1 MPTIIHTKKLGMS
14 QIYDNGGVVP
24 VTLLQAENTAD
35 EALQEGV
42 KVRVTGHSKGK
53 GFQGVVKRWNFAG
66 APASHGTKHTLRSGG
81 SIGSAFP
88 QHVRKGVKMPGRMG
102 NKKTTIMMRLVKID
116 TKYHILMVDGP
127 VPGPRGAK
135 VEIRI

>member
-1 MPTIIHTKKLGMS
+1 MS
-14 QIYDNGGVVP
+14 QIYDNGSVVP
-24 VTLLQAENTAD
+24 VTLLQAESKPD
-35 EALQEGV
+35 EALEVGV
-42 KVRVTGHSKGK
+42 KVRVTGYSKGK

-102 NKKTTIMMRLVKID
+102 NKKTTVIMRVVKID
-116 TKYHILMVDGP
+116 TDLHILMVDGP

-135 VEIRI
+135 IEIRV

>member
-1 MPTIIHTKKLGMS
+1 MS
-14 QIYDNGGVVP
+14 QIYDNGSVVP
-24 VTLLQAENTAD
+24 VTLLQAESKPD
-35 EALQEGV
+35 EALEVGV
-42 KVRVTGHSKGK
+42 KVRVTGYSKGK

-102 NKKTTIMMRLVKID
+102 NKKTTVIMRVVKID
-116 TKYHILMVDGP
+116 TDRHILMVDGP
-127 VPGPRGAK
+127 VPGPRGTK
-135 VEIRI
+135 IEIRA

>member
-1 MPTIIHTKKLGMS
+1 MS
-14 QIYDNGGVVP
+14 QIYDDGSVVP
-24 VTLLQAENTAD
+24 VTLLRAENINE
-35 EALQEGV
+35 EALQEGIR
-42 KVRVTGHSKGK
+42 VRVTGTSKGK

-102 NKKTTIMMRLVKID
+102 NKKTTTMMRIVKID
-116 TKYHILMVDGP
+116 TKLAILMVDGT
-127 VPGPRGAK
+127 VPGPSGAK
-135 VEIRI
+135 VELRI